1 MAISRSPNVGEV
13 IQCDFGDDYPRDA
26 QDDVIK
32 TGLSVNTRLPPEMV
46 KKRLV
51 VVLNGKMAGGCVVVP
66 VSSSKKRGQ
75 STTTAKFHVPIP
87 GDLIQGHDYFTSDVD
102 RWALAQQVQLVSKDR
117 LNPFHPDPNV
127 TLTLPHALVTQIQRA
142 VVKAINAG
150 SLLIPDATATTV
162 QATATVPVA
171 QAPTNAFGAAFIA
184 AQAKKA
190 VRPDTAQPAGSPE
203 QASVKEQTDSP
214 DDKDAA

>member
-1 MAISRSPNVGEV
+1 MAISRSPGVGEV

-26 QDDVIK
+26 QDEVIK
-32 TGLSVNTRLPPEMV
+32 TELSVNTRLPPEMV

-51 VVLNGKMAGGCVVVP
+51 VVLNGKMAGGCMVVP

-127 TLTLPHALVTQIQRA
+127 TLTLPHALVTRIQRA

-150 SLLIPDATATTV
+150 SLLIPDATATAP
-162 QATATVPVA
+162 QATAAAPVTH
-171 QAPTNAFGAAFIA
+171 APTNALGSAFLA
-184 AQAKKA
+184 AQAKKV
-190 VRPDTAQPAGSPE
+190 VRSEAAQPAAQPE
-203 QASVKEQTDSP
+203 QASVKGQTGSP
-214 DDKDAA
+214 DGKEAA